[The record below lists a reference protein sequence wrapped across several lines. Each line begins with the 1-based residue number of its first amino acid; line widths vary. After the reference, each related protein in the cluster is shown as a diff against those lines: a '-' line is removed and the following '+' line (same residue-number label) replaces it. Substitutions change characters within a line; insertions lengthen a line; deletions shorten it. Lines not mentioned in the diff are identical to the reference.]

1 MKNLI
6 FTLLFMPIL
15 AIASLDYQTYL
26 KTIEGQYK
34 IIFDKSE
41 RIYDDYLE
49 FHLDNNGQIKTNEE
63 DLEGLAKT
71 IYFDNPMGGPIGIP
85 QTTVMLYYYGDEQ
98 ADGHH
103 ITITAIEGRPNKV
116 LLQNI
121 IFHSNDGPNELT
133 LSQMLSKSK
142 LYKKNKNH
150 QYERVESLNNI

>member
-15 AIASLDYQTYL
+15 ASASLDYQTYL

-34 IIFDKSE
+34 IIFDKTE
-41 RIYDDYLE
+41 IIYDDCLE

-63 DLEGLAKT
+63 DLVGLAKT

-103 ITITAIEGRPNKV
+103 ITITAIEGSPNKV

-121 IFHSNDGPNELT
+121 IFNSNDGPNELT
-133 LSQMLSKSK
+133 FSKMLSKSK

-150 QYERVESLNNI
+150 QYELVESLNNN